1 MRLHLTLGNSL
12 SALRLGVSHGAGCV
26 LGAAP
31 GGHRLTALPRCG
43 MTADMRRAGSTS
55 ALREIRVAA
64 LFPTAVRRVFV
75 VVIHET
81 EALRSRRA
89 DGAADIFWSSC
100 DFECLTTAVNR
111 QNV

>member
-75 VVIHET
+75 VMFHEVENAPSPPRAARCGYLLVIV
-81 EALRSRRA
+81 R
-89 DGAADIFWSSC
+89 FWAH
-100 DFECLTTAVNR
+100 LNHR
-111 QNV
+111 